1 MAKKEL
7 TYKTAMDELQRI
19 VQKLENDEFEID
31 HLVDMVHRAT
41 ELINFCKTKLQNVQ
55 DEVDKALDSLN
66 NENEIEK

>member
-41 ELINFCKTKLQNVQ
+41 N
-55 DEVDKALDSLN
+55 
-66 NENEIEK
+66 